1 MGGGGV
7 CVGVDVS
14 PRVRGYVV
22 SCTKQCLKS
31 GGNPRTDFY
40 HVQGSVGGAIW
51 SDVCQ

>member
-14 PRVRGYVV
+14 PRVRGNVV
-22 SCTKQCLKS
+22 ACTKQRLES
-31 GGNPRTDFY
+31 GGNPRTDLHY
-40 HVQGSVGGAIW
+40 MQGSVGGAIW